1 MTTRRWYLVAAVAI
15 AAVAAIVAIVFIWV
29 VPDRSGSDCET
40 VHQLIEFNKTHN
52 QAITAQSD
60 PNHPSETPASD
71 YKSWATQ
78 LKSYADEIHDPQL
91 ASHAERVAALA
102 DQTVTVVNEARDDGA
117 QSPPSEPPQWVKE
130 YAQLNKQFKTE
141 LSALQTAC
149 PA

>member
-1 MTTRRWYLVAAVAI
+1 MSTRRWYLVAAAI

-29 VPDRSGSDCET
+29 IPDRPESDCAT
-40 VHQLIEFNKTHN
+40 VHELIDFNQKHN
-52 QAITAQSD
+52 ETITAQSD
-60 PNHPSETPASD
+60 PSHPSETPASD

-102 DQTVTVVNEARDDGA
+102 DQTVTVVNEARDDST
-117 QSPPSEPPQWVKE
+117 QSPLSGPPPWVQE
-130 YAQLNKQFKTE
+130 YAQLNKQFKAE
-141 LSALQTAC
+141 LATLQTAC